1 MKYMSNPQNRLT
13 IGGNIY
19 SNPLNKFD
27 VTRVENGFDSA
38 NVWLTDTKSLN
49 YPTNFTSGKTV
60 KIEVKDAPDTSYA
73 TIFNGKSLYGLPS
86 FGNDGEFIQ
95 LKCVG
100 NGYGLSRMFVAAEY
114 GFDVQGLAYNTLG
127 EILGD
132 AVADNGIIHKWV
144 NHLKGDLAVASG
156 YAYATTGV
164 SGVTGGINYVNFPY
178 KPASKCIDDLC
189 DQITAVKAGGAGPH
203 WIVTTDDVIHCKLLD
218 VSVGAPVVG
227 WPQYYLGS
235 AADATLVQGV
245 DFTQHRFEKMG
256 KEANY
261 IVYAGDWRRPSTG
274 DGWSENTANL
284 WTKTGGGSDPA
295 NEGTIKKVGNYSLK
309 FDEEAYYYPTGKN
322 ADWDFSLFGPSCI
335 PHLRFYA
342 RRSGA
347 VGTFAVD
354 LLKDVT
360 HLFDLNL
367 TAKLVDQDKWY
378 AFDIPIGNHWLND
391 ETDYRWISTDGDWSQ
406 IDWIMFTNDGAPGTY
421 IYIDGLHF
429 SSRIIRIAAQ
439 AAGYSA
445 ADPCLMTL
453 ITDDV
458 GKDDSL
464 KASDDSGVMA
474 RLAYAKYLQCNNT
487 PLVGEFTTP
496 MLNALL
502 PGQRLH
508 VHAKPNSANAYQID
522 SDMRV
527 VELVHNMTSAGYFT
541 TSKVT
546 DDLTNTHTRKR
557 HDDLNKVYAD
567 MRPEFQDRQATNI
580 KLGQL
585 MYDVPT
591 FTKTY

>member
-1 MKYMSNPQNRLT
+1 
-13 IGGNIY
+13 
-19 SNPLNKFD
+19 
-27 VTRVENGFDSA
+27 VENGFDSA

-49 YPTNFTSGKTV
+49 YPTNFTSDKTV
-60 KIEVKDAPDTSYA
+60 KIEVKDASDSAWT
-73 TIFNGKSLYGLPS
+73 TIFNGKSIHALP
-86 FGNDGEFIQ
+86 FFDVNGEIIQ

-100 NGYGLSRMFVAAEY
+100 NGYGLSRMFVAVEY
-114 GFDVQGLAYNTLG
+114 GQDVQGLAYNTLG

-156 YAYATTGV
+156 YAYTTTGV
-164 SGVTGGINYVNFPY
+164 SGVTGGINYVNFPF
-178 KPASKCIDDLC
+178 KPANKCIDDLC

-218 VSVGAPVVG
+218 VAVGAPVVG

-235 AADATLVQGV
+235 VADATLVQGV

-274 DGWSENTANL
+274 DGWTENTSSL
-284 WTKTGGGSDPA
+284 WT
-295 NEGTIKKVGNYSLK
+295 TIDGEKGDENIRVKIGDYSLRLNPGDTHIGN
-309 FDEEAYYYPTGKN
+309 FYYPSTKN
-322 ADWDFSLFGPSCI
+322 LDWDLSIFGPACI
-335 PHLRFYA
+335 PHLSFYLMKEFA
-342 RRSGA
+342 ATS
-347 VGTFAVD
+347 FAVQFC
-354 LLKDVT
+354 KDAT
-360 HLFDLNL
+360 HFWEVDVSAGL
-367 TAKLVDQDKWY
+367 TNPLTWY
-378 AFDIPIGNHWLND
+378 KFDIPFGNHWEND
-391 ETDYRWISTDGDWSQ
+391 KTDYRWISANGDWSQ
-406 IDWIMFTNDGAPGTY
+406 VDYINIYVAGIHDDELYLDGFCLNGK
-421 IYIDGLHF
+421 
-429 SSRIIRIAAQ
+429 IIRIAAQ

-464 KASDDSGVMA
+464 KATDDSGVMA

-496 MLNALL
+496 MLKTLL

-527 VELVHNMTSAGYFT
+527 TELMHNMTSGGYFT
-541 TSKVT
+541 TSKLT
-546 DDLTNTHTRKR
+546 DDLANTHARKR

-567 MRPEFQDRQATNI
+567 MRPEFQDRQATSL
-580 KLGQL
+580 KLGGL

-591 FTKTY
+591 FIKTY